1 MDNITGLTLSQV
13 FMVSSRLKTSVTT
26 SVSPL
31 EEQVTLTGSQVIT

>member
-13 FMVSSRLKTSVTT
+13 FMVSSCLKTSLTT
-26 SVSPL
+26 SLSLL